1 MGRERDRVQPVRVS
15 LSPAGLLRGNYLL
28 LLAATLA
35 LFASMQVLMPVLPL
49 YVIELGGRARLAG
62 LVIGAFAMGSV
73 VIRPLIGRLLDT
85 RGRVAILRVGAI
97 AFFLSPLLYPI
108 CKDTRALLVARL
120 WHGISFGCYMT
131 AASTVAVDLA
141 PERRR
146 GEALGLFNMSS
157 RLPLVLVPIF
167 GAHLLTL
174 RGFLDAFIAS
184 AAIALVTV
192 MGSTRLREP
201 AIDRDWQR
209 EGRSSYRELLTR
221 YSVVSSLV
229 AVLGISIPFGV
240 INAFLPILAQIKGI
254 ANSGW
259 LFSSAA
265 VASILV
271 MIYVGRLSDRIG
283 QRPLIVPG
291 LLLVVAG
298 LWAFV
303 RLQGRLLMLFAAGIY
318 GAGFGAVQV
327 LSNALVVDGVSIGDR
342 GKSMSIYTAL
352 FDLGIFFGG
361 TIFGYL
367 FGDDALELFYVAG
380 LVCLAW
386 MLLYL
391 FQTSVMK
398 PRHQDRR
405 QG

>member
-1 MGRERDRVQPVRVS
+1 MLV
-15 LSPAGLLRGNYLL
+15 
-28 LLAATLA
+28 ATLA
-35 LFASMQVLMPVLPL
+35 LFAGLQVLMPVLPL

-62 LVIGAFAMGSV
+62 LVIGTFALGSAV
-73 VIRPLIGRLLDT
+73 ARPFIGRLLDT
-85 RGRVAILRVGAI
+85 RGRVAILRAGAI
-97 AFFLSPLLYPI
+97 AFLLSPLLYTL
-108 CKDTRALLVARL
+108 CQDTPALLVARL
-120 WHGISFGCYMT
+120 WHGISFGCYIA

-141 PERRR
+141 PEGRR

-167 GAHLLTL
+167 GAYLLTL
-174 RGFLDAFIAS
+174 RGFVDTFIVS

-192 MGSTRLREP
+192 MGSAQLRDP
-201 AIDRDWQR
+201 ILDRGWRR
-209 EGRSSYRELLTR
+209 EGHSSYRELLTR

-229 AVLGISIPFGV
+229 AVSGISTPFGV
-240 INAFLPILAQIKGI
+240 INAYLPILAQIKGI

-259 LFSSAA
+259 LFSSSAL
-265 VASILV
+265 ASILV

-303 RLQGRLLMLFAAGIY
+303 RLQGRLLMLLAAGIY

-342 GKSMSIYTAL
+342 GKSISIYTAL

-380 LVCLAW
+380 LVCLAS

-391 FQTSVMK
+391 FQTRVMK

-405 QG
+405 WE